1 MNSSLEQSFAMLKEP
16 PNNDNR
22 LSRVLSSI
30 SSFLSIPPWYECSS
44 TGVSTMETTLFSR
57 GSHDTSITSFNLTDS
72 SKSLDDGRCSDVPE
86 VKQWLTQ
93 SPNAEQAD
101 AHVPPPPPPTPP
113 SPTPLK
119 SRFSDYS
126 DLNDDDDE
134 SIGEIC
140 FVSSSRTTEANKIL
154 APAAGTRSISGSL
167 SWYQAFCEAHPEYDS
182 DLDHDTDTAESFLT
196 LPLEDDAESGAG
208 HETSAS
214 DISTPAPD
222 PLPHSIPYEIIPTP
236 PPSSSLPAPPP
247 CYIRPCIFSTR
258 AASLS
263 DKETRTSHKH
273 DRALSETYGQKSSG
287 TKSGARRFLSIILPC
302 IPVVTEETEQLDGCS
317 RQQDG
322 AKRPAIMIAANDRH
336 LTRENHDKK
345 AGRKRSCTT
354 LLW

>member
-1 MNSSLEQSFAMLKEP
+1 MLKEP

-30 SSFLSIPPWYECSS
+30 SSFLSIPPWHECSS

-72 SKSLDDGRCSDVPE
+72 PNSLDDGRCSDAPE

-93 SPNAEQAD
+93 SPINAEQAD
-101 AHVPPPPPPTPP
+101 AHVPHPP

-126 DLNDDDDE
+126 DPNDDDDE

-154 APAAGTRSISGSL
+154 APAARTRSISGSL

-182 DLDHDTDTAESFLT
+182 DLDRDTDTAESFLT
-196 LPLEDDAESGAG
+196 LPLEDDVGSGAG

-214 DISTPAPD
+214 DIPTPGPD

-236 PPSSSLPAPPP
+236 PPSSSLPTPPP

-273 DRALSETYGQKSSG
+273 DRALSGTYGQKSSG
-287 TKSGARRFLSIILPC
+287 TKSGVRWFLSIILPC
-302 IPVVTEETEQLDGCS
+302 IPVVTEETEKLDEKDECS
-317 RQQDG
+317 RKQDG
-322 AKRPAIMIAANDRH
+322 ARRPEVMIAANDRH
-336 LTRENHDKK
+336 LTGTRENHDKK

-354 LLW
+354 LFW